1 MQKRLLSSEIRI
13 GNWIITQ
20 CIILIKVDFN
30 LLPKAQIH
38 STLPYL
44 SFTLDFPAQELS
56 GELCPKEFHTV
67 AVPERVDESEKSS
80 CLFHC

>member
-1 MQKRLLSSEIRI
+1 MQKQLLSSEIRI

-20 CIILIKVDFN
+20 CIILTKVDFN
-30 LLPKAQIH
+30 LLPKAHIH

-56 GELCPKEFHTV
+56 GELCPKECHTV